1 MKVLWAVLCQGSAVD
16 QETNNVSL
24 YNILEQLDVPEP
36 PAEPP
41 DTSTL
46 RAALRPLE
54 LFILFSRTVSEVPE
68 AGRAN
73 VRLIFPS
80 DDPPASFQI
89 DVDLSQAHRHRVRIN
104 LPGMPVSGEGEY
116 LFVVEALGDDGDSIP
131 LFEIPF
137 TVAYQ
142 VQEFA

>member
-1 MKVLWAVLCQGSAVD
+1 MKVLWAVICQSSVVD

-24 YNILEQLDVPEP
+24 FNILEQVDVPEP
-36 PAEPP
+36 PALPP
-41 DTSTL
+41 DSSSL

-54 LFILFSRTVSEVPE
+54 LFILFARTASEVPE
-68 AGRAN
+68 HGRVN

-89 DVDLSQAHRHRVRIN
+89 DVDLSQVHRNRARIN

-116 LFVVEALGDDGDSIP
+116 LFVIEALSDIGDSMP
-131 LFEIPF
+131 LYEIPF
-137 TVAYQ
+137 FVSYQ
-142 VQEFA
+142 AQETA